1 MIPNLAFDEKNEE
14 YVEFVKMLGQHFDIF
29 YNYIKE
35 ITQINDRE
43 EHPKDGMAQDL
54 IEVIT
59 NSFGWKLFNGYSDTS
74 LWKYEFGV
82 DQSGNPIQSGSLYSK
97 PTKEIVHETWRRLL
111 NNVQEYT
118 KVKVQR
124 SFKTLISSYGIPS
137 EFLKIREYGG
147 PRIKDTKEIYEHE
160 RYIYKL
166 QLDGNESQS
175 THGIRLIIID
185 QRLLK

>member
-1 MIPNLAFDEKNEE
+1 M
-14 YVEFVKMLGQHFDIF
+14 
-29 YNYIKE
+29 
-35 ITQINDRE
+35 
-43 EHPKDGMAQDL
+43 

-137 EFLKIREYGG
+137 EF
-147 PRIKDTKEIYEHE
+147 
-160 RYIYKL
+160 
-166 QLDGNESQS
+166 
-175 THGIRLIIID
+175 
-185 QRLLK
+185 